1 MKKFEGI
8 FILKEK
14 IKAKEIENITKTL
27 LEGVKLYTIE
37 YKGVKD
43 LAYSI
48 KRHKRGNFVVIYF
61 EGTDEQKS
69 QVELRAKDI
78 DDILK
83 FIVINY
89 K

>member
-14 IKAKEIENITKTL
+14 IKAKEVENITKTL
-27 LEGVKLYTIE
+27 LKEIKLYNVE
-37 YKGVKD
+37 YNGVKD

-48 KRHKRGNFVVIYF
+48 KRHKRGNFITIYF
-61 EGTDEQKS
+61 EGTNEQKS
-69 QVELRAKDI
+69 KIELTAKNL

-83 FIVINY
+83 FIVVRY
-89 K
+89 E